1 MRISDWSSDVCS
13 SDLFHSD
20 KVNSSNEAYGY
31 GMPDGPLTLAAHSA
45 NVVLAA
51 AGPPE
56 RYQDRPWIPLLASM
70 ISGTQAAVAAKYLF
84 YTMPKVDKAWCPY
97 CITDALTH
105 FATFAL
111 TLPET
116 GKALVA
122 LRRVFGRR

>member
-31 GMPDGPLTLAAHSA
+31 GMPDGPLTLAAHAA
-45 NVVLAA
+45 NIVLAA

-84 YTMPKVDKAWCPY
+84 YTMPTVARAWCLY
-97 CITDALTH
+97 CIKDALTH
-105 FATFAL
+105 FAMLAL
-111 TLPET
+111 PLPET
-116 GKALVA
+116 GNALK
-122 LRRVFGRR
+122 

>member
-31 GMPDGPLTLAAHSA
+31 GMPDGPLTLAAHAA
-45 NVVLAA
+45 NIVLAA

-84 YTMPKVDKAWCPY
+84 YTMPRS
-97 CITDALTH
+97 
-105 FATFAL
+105 
-111 TLPET
+111 EE
-116 GKALVA
+116 
-122 LRRVFGRR
+122 RRVGKECVSPCRFRWSPDHKKKK